1 MFIKGK
7 TKEQILLEKELKE
20 QIKNLKKRQIE
31 ILNFLNENDWQIIK
45 IMELEKINGLSL
57 DTKYTVLLIPSN
69 DIFIQK
75 NQLRQ
80 EYNNNEAQINQMQ
93 QQIDEINNINS

>member
-31 ILNFLNENDWQIIK
+31 ILNFLNENDWQIVK
-45 IMELEKINGLSL
+45 IMELEKINGPLL
-57 DTKYTVLLIPSN
+57 DTKYN